1 MNQQQTLSLKRIII
15 FSFLVITFIP
25 LGILT
30 ISSYLTHLHTI
41 NSLKDEQQASTAK
54 TATKIGEAFLDEQI
68 KYLDQTFYAK
78 KLAFLSNEKE
88 IQEAL
93 NKQNEYA
100 NQLRKI
106 SYISDIHFICTFSP
120 NTRQK
125 NQNQD
130 LLKKL
135 PINHY
140 QLTSDNYNSTVYIS
154 KAFQDV
160 TGQKIVLQKQ
170 ISTHTLKNYL
180 KTLNSNLAK
189 QIVLYD
195 FNGEVLS
202 ESKQV
207 KFSTNMGQ
215 INQIATFDQNSG
227 QLNAEKNKKY
237 GEVYYE
243 KSTRYP
249 IFSVVYTNTST
260 IAQFFENQYKQ
271 VIALSLI
278 TLVIILLLALFASKM
293 IEQALNKM
301 KNSFIEASHGQ
312 FEITDNKKKF
322 DFWELFTKQ
331 LHLNNQVSEISE
343 FSDAYHYMLAE
354 FACFHSDIT
363 QQINELN
370 VKFEDSQFTLNEFNQ
385 AIDEIVYHIYQEKH
399 RILHEQNMLYN
410 NEIDNT
416 NVNTFNNLSI
426 EDIEKEKDFMEYFTQ
441 KYPDFFEKIE
451 LLHEAKDM
459 YTIEMSKIYESF
471 VRMYISLHE
480 FNENQLGKK

>member
-25 LGILT
+25 LSILT
-30 ISSYLTHLHTI
+30 LSSFLTHLHAI
-41 NSLKDEQQASTAK
+41 YSLKDEQQASTAK
-54 TATKIGEAFLDEQI
+54 TATKIGEVFLDEQI
-68 KYLDQTFYAK
+68 KYLDQTFYTN
-78 KLAFLSNEKE
+78 KLNLLSNEKE

-93 NKQNEYA
+93 NKQNEYSHEL
-100 NQLRKI
+100 QKI
-106 SYISDIHFICTFSP
+106 YYISDTNFIYTFSP
-120 NTRQK
+120 NTRQI
-125 NQNQD
+125 NQIQD

-140 QLTSDNYNSTVYIS
+140 QLTSDNYNSTIYIS

-160 TGQKIVLQKQ
+160 TGQKIILQKQ
-170 ISTHTLKNYL
+170 ISTHTLRNYL
-180 KTLNSNLAK
+180 KTLNSNLTK
-189 QIVLYD
+189 QIVVYD

-202 ESKQV
+202 ESRKI
-207 KFSTNMGQ
+207 KLSTNIGQ
-215 INQIATFDQNSG
+215 INQIATFDQSSG

-243 KSTRYP
+243 KSTKFP
-249 IFSVVYTNTST
+249 IFSVVYTNRNT
-260 IAQFFENQYKQ
+260 IDRFFENQYKQ
-271 VIALSLI
+271 VSVLALI
-278 TLVIILLLALFASKM
+278 TLVIILLLALFASKI

-312 FEITDNKKKF
+312 FEITDDKKKF

-331 LHLNNQVSEISE
+331 LYLNNQVSEISE

-370 VKFEDSQFTLNEFNQ
+370 VKFEDSRYTLNEFNQ

-399 RILHEQNMLYN
+399 RILHEQNMLLN
-410 NEIDNT
+410 NKIDNMDII
-416 NVNTFNNLSI
+416 TFNHLSI
-426 EDIEKEKDFMEYFTQ
+426 KDIEKEKDFMEYFTQ

>member
-68 KYLDQTFYAK
+68 KDLDQTFYTK

-100 NQLRKI
+100 NQLQKI
-106 SYISDIHFICTFSP
+106 SYISDTHFICTFSP

-202 ESKQV
+202 ESK
-207 KFSTNMGQ
+207 
-215 INQIATFDQNSG
+215 
-227 QLNAEKNKKY
+227 
-237 GEVYYE
+237 
-243 KSTRYP
+243 
-249 IFSVVYTNTST
+249 
-260 IAQFFENQYKQ
+260 
-271 VIALSLI
+271 
-278 TLVIILLLALFASKM
+278 
-293 IEQALNKM
+293 
-301 KNSFIEASHGQ
+301 
-312 FEITDNKKKF
+312 
-322 DFWELFTKQ
+322 
-331 LHLNNQVSEISE
+331 
-343 FSDAYHYMLAE
+343 
-354 FACFHSDIT
+354 
-363 QQINELN
+363 
-370 VKFEDSQFTLNEFNQ
+370 
-385 AIDEIVYHIYQEKH
+385 
-399 RILHEQNMLYN
+399 
-410 NEIDNT
+410 
-416 NVNTFNNLSI
+416 
-426 EDIEKEKDFMEYFTQ
+426 
-441 KYPDFFEKIE
+441 
-451 LLHEAKDM
+451 
-459 YTIEMSKIYESF
+459 
-471 VRMYISLHE
+471 
-480 FNENQLGKK
+480 

>member
-15 FSFLVITFIP
+15 FCFLVITFIP
-25 LGILT
+25 LSILT
-30 ISSYLTHLHTI
+30 LSSFLTHLHAI

-54 TATKIGEAFLDEQI
+54 TATKIGETFLDEQI
-68 KYLDQTFYAK
+68 KDLNQTFYTN
-78 KLAFLSNEKE
+78 KLDLLSNEKE

-93 NKQNEYA
+93 NNQKEYA
-100 NQLRKI
+100 NQLQKI
-106 SYISDIHFICTFSP
+106 SYISDTHFISTFIP

-125 NQNQD
+125 KQSQD

-135 PINHY
+135 TLGQY
-140 QLTSDNYNSTVYIS
+140 QLTSDNYNSTIYIS
-154 KAFQDV
+154 KVFQDN

-170 ISTHTLKNYL
+170 ISAQTLNNYL

-202 ESKQV
+202 ESKKV
-207 KFSTNMGQ
+207 IFSTNMGQ
-215 INQIATFDQNSG
+215 INQIATFDQSSG
-227 QLNAEKNKKY
+227 LLNAEKNKKY

-243 KSTRYP
+243 KSKKYP
-249 IFSVVYTNTST
+249 IFSVVYTNRNT
-260 IAQFFENQYKQ
+260 IDRFFENQYKQ
-271 VIALSLI
+271 VSVLALI
-278 TLVIILLLALFASKM
+278 TLIIILLLALFASKI

-312 FEITDNKKKF
+312 FEITDDKKKF
-322 DFWELFTKQ
+322 NFWELFTKQ
-331 LHLNNQVSEISE
+331 LYLNNQVSEISE

-370 VKFEDSQFTLNEFNQ
+370 VKFEDSRYTLNEFNQ

-399 RILHEQNMLYN
+399 RILHEQNMLLN
-410 NEIDNT
+410 NKIDNIDIQ
-416 NVNTFNNLSI
+416 TFNHLSI
-426 EDIEKEKDFMEYFTQ
+426 KDIEKEKDFMEYFIQ